1 MASARDEIGSFG
13 TILGRRLQAFRA
25 SEPSAGAESQPP
37 AEPDPDREAIAE
49 ACVPSENDARARSPV
64 PDAAAPTDDGRP
76 FARLRAVTQAA
87 AERRAASLARGV
99 DVDPAA
105 SVLPLDD
112 SKTFVGVNATHY
124 DECWRLMEWRRTN
137 RSWNWAAALTLG
149 GWLAYRRLYGYAL
162 LHFAWLG
169 LLLFLATKGISL
181 LLLAAL
187 QVAVASILGLYGNA
201 LYRRRFRK
209 AAMAAARRQGSHAAR
224 LASLAAA
231 GGVDPGAVW
240 TMGLATAIG
249 TALIVRFSDSVG
261 SGVLP

>member
-1 MASARDEIGSFG
+1 MASTRDEIGSFG
-13 TILGRRLQAFRA
+13 TILGRRLEAFRT
-25 SEPSAGAESQPP
+25 SEQSAGAEGQPP
-37 AEPDPDREAIAE
+37 AKPDPVREAIGETRIPEEAE
-49 ACVPSENDARARSPV
+49 EGARSPV
-64 PDAAAPTDDGRP
+64 PEAAATIGDGRP
-76 FARLRAVTQAA
+76 FERLRAIAQAT
-87 AERRAASLARGV
+87 AERHATRPAGGV

-137 RSWNWAAALTLG
+137 RSWNWAAALTFG

-162 LHFAWLG
+162 LNFVWLG
-169 LLLFLATKGISL
+169 LLLFFAAKGISVV
-181 LLLAAL
+181 LLASL
-187 QVAVASILGLYGNA
+187 QVAVVVILGLYGNA

-209 AAMAAARRQGSHAAR
+209 AAMAAARREGDHAAR

-231 GGVDPGAVW
+231 GGVDPRAVW

-249 TALIVRFSDSVG
+249 TALIVSFSESVG

>member
-13 TILGRRLQAFRA
+13 TILGRRLQAFRT
-25 SEPSAGAESQPP
+25 SEQSAGAESQPP
-37 AEPDPDREAIAE
+37 PKPEPDREAIGE
-49 ACVPSENDARARSPV
+49 TPVPSETEEGALSPV
-64 PDAAAPTDDGRP
+64 PKAEAAIGDGRP
-76 FARLRAVTQAA
+76 FERLRAVAQAT

-99 DVDPAA
+99 LVDPAA

-124 DECWRLMEWRRTN
+124 DECWRLMEWRRRN

-162 LHFAWLG
+162 LHFVWLG
-169 LLLFLATKGISL
+169 LLLFLAAKGTSV

-187 QVAVASILGLYGNA
+187 QVAAALILGLYGNA

-209 AAMAAARRQGSHAAR
+209 AAMAAARRDGDHAAR

-240 TMGLATAIG
+240 MMGFATAIG
-249 TALIVRFSDSVG
+249 TALIVSFSDSVG
-261 SGVLP
+261 SGSLP